1 MKLQGGHC
9 RPISVRM
16 STASEAR
23 GCTEDS
29 NSQVRRKDHVRER
42 EREKMNVGGYP
53 RHLVGAYLSSPGD
66 SSSGP
71 NTTNPRVP
79 CSSVLCVAIELSD
92 PWGTHT
98 KTSWNMIGHECTRA
112 RKKLGFFYRGGEE
125 GCNGTL
131 IDLFPSLFPLH
142 PHSLSCIFL
151 FYIFF

>member
-23 GCTEDS
+23 GSPTEDS
-29 NSQVRRKDHVRER
+29 NSQVRRKGHVPKRER
-42 EREKMNVGGYP
+42 ERTDVGGYP

-71 NTTNPRVP
+71 NTTNPKAP

-92 PWGTHT
+92 PRGTHT
-98 KTSWNMIGHECTRA
+98 KTS
-112 RKKLGFFYRGGEE
+112 
-125 GCNGTL
+125 
-131 IDLFPSLFPLH
+131 
-142 PHSLSCIFL
+142 
-151 FYIFF
+151 

>member
-23 GCTEDS
+23 GCPTEDS
-29 NSQVRRKDHVRER
+29 NSQVRRKDERERTRER

-92 PWGTHT
+92 PRGTHT
-98 KTSWNMIGHECTRA
+98 KTS
-112 RKKLGFFYRGGEE
+112 
-125 GCNGTL
+125 
-131 IDLFPSLFPLH
+131 
-142 PHSLSCIFL
+142 
-151 FYIFF
+151 